1 LRSRQAAKPNT
12 SRSLTSSSQPSVL
25 PAARPSLIPRSA
37 DAQETVESAREC
49 SGSFNRVWSRREGTG
64 GAGWRTG
71 DEMRQGGRAPPLVSR
86 LRSDPS
92 PSGTLHVGAP
102 VVGRTVAEG
111 NTSVASAPSTPR
123 GTAAERERVASLNVP
138 ETPAAP
144 DDELERVGQPSKRA
158 SYGSRATMLG
168 ALLGEASTTGSR
180 APGTPRNPGTP
191 RSSGIP

>member
-1 LRSRQAAKPNT
+1 MTHLRSRQAAKPNT

-71 DEMRQGGRAPPLVSR
+71 DEMKQGGRAPPLVSRVRSDPVDAPKTIESARERSGSFNRVWSKREGAGGAGWRTGDEMRQGGRAPPLVSR

-102 VVGRTVAEG
+102 VVGGLLRKATRPLRQLPARHE
-111 NTSVASAPSTPR
+111 AQPPR
-123 GTAAERERVASLNVP
+123 ENASL
-138 ETPAAP
+138 
-144 DDELERVGQPSKRA
+144 R
-158 SYGSRATMLG
+158 
-168 ALLGEASTTGSR
+168 
-180 APGTPRNPGTP
+180 
-191 RSSGIP
+191 